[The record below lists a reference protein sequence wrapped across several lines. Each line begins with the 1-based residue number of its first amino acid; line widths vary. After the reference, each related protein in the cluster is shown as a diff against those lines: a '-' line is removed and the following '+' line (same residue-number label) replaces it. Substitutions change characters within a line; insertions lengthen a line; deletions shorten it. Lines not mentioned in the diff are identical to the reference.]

1 MSQYIQTNYFK
12 LYNWIRNFL
21 SFNFR
26 LSISFFSVQMAYH
39 WKQSGNRTQSIT
51 DTQITKKENCISL
64 WNKTA
69 TFERSICQLPS
80 ITEGVDQTKRTF
92 LKSISTQ
99 IYGNNVLVYSKSLF
113 SIFCKT
119 TLPVILTKSVRTS
132 NNIFQKSVLRH
143 NKSSSSNR
151 HFVPENTWV

>member
-1 MSQYIQTNYFK
+1 MCY
-12 LYNWIRNFL
+12 LFL
-21 SFNFR
+21 FFF
-26 LSISFFSVQMAYH
+26 LDGISL
-39 WKQSGNRTQSIT
+39 KTITQSNT
-51 DTQITKKENCISL
+51 KYHGYTNHKKENYISL

-80 ITEGVDQTKRTF
+80 VSEGVDQTKRTF